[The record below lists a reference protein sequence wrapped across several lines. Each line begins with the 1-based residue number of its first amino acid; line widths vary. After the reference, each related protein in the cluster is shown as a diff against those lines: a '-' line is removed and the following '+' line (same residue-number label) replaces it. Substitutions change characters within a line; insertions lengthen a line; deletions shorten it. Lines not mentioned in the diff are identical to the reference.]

1 MFCLFFGEYGEHT
14 LQEIHMQENQIDKI
28 LQIQKEAY
36 KNYIGKSYGDYI
48 CEKIEYDW
56 GRHKQVW
63 TVRCRTCGAVSEK
76 LDGYN
81 WSRGKSGSYICPC
94 KREKKA
100 KEEKRKKEELIEK
113 KENLRLDK
121 IEKHLGKIYGD
132 WKVIDYN
139 GYAYC
144 ELECLVCGEK
154 KKNIKIA
161 NLDKGALPTCTHRGK
176 NDYSNPKWQVVR
188 IGHLTA
194 IRQDGAMYITK
205 CDCGRERYV
214 YPSIFFRKR
223 VYRDCGY
230 ADCPFANDD
239 TRAGRK
245 ARNKGNEYENRISEF
260 LKASGYETETT
271 GSSCDYGV
279 DIIAKDKNGLEIA
292 VQCKGQNDPAD
303 VNAVQ
308 QVYAGGRYRG
318 LENFA
323 IISET
328 GFSYG
333 AMKMARALGVYLC
346 DGKTFDYPDDISKYS
361 ESILPIYS
369 RGEQFKK
376 YYEINGEVKTLSDWC
391 FEYNTSTTTVRKLM
405 NDGLSLENSLKWKKK
420 KRESKYTVN
429 GFTGNL
435 EEIGEK
441 FGILP
446 QTIQYR
452 MKYRGMGLEEAV
464 TTPVGNNGRKK
475 KEE

>member
-1 MFCLFFGEYGEHT
+1 MYCLFYGEYGEHT
-14 LQEIHMQENQIDKI
+14 LEEIRITGGQIYNALRRQE
-28 LQIQKEAY
+28 EAY
-36 KNYIGKSYGDYI
+36 KNYVNRIFGDFV

-63 TVRCRTCGAVSEK
+63 TVRCRMCGEVSEK
-76 LDGYN
+76 IDGYQ
-81 WSRGKSGSYICPC
+81 WSRGKTGAMLCHC
-94 KREKKA
+94 RKERKA
-100 KEEKRKKEELIEK
+100 EERRAKKEAMEIERSMVK
-113 KENLRLDK
+113 QQK
-121 IEKHLGKIYGD
+121 IERYLGGMYGD
-132 WKVIDYN
+132 WKVVDYN

-144 ELECLVCGEK
+144 ELECLVCGAK
-154 KKNIKIA
+154 RKNIKIDD
-161 NLDKGALPTCTHRGK
+161 LEKGIFPQCTHRGK
-176 NDYSNPKWQVVR
+176 NDYSEPKWQGVR
-188 IGHLTA
+188 IGHLTS
-194 IRQDGAMYITK
+194 IRQDGGMYITK
-205 CDCGRERYV
+205 CDCGREREV
-214 YPSIFFRKR
+214 PPNLFFKRR

-230 ADCPFANDD
+230 EDCPCANDD
-239 TRAGRK
+239 TQSGRK
-245 ARNKGNEYENRISEF
+245 ARKKGNEYENKIAEF
-260 LKASGYETETT
+260 LKGSGYDTETT
-271 GSSCDYGV
+271 GGSVDYGV

-292 VQCKGQNDPAD
+292 VQCKGQNEPAD

-323 IISET
+323 VISET

-361 ESILPIYS
+361 QSILPIYS

-405 NDGLSLENSLKWKKK
+405 NDGLSLENALKWKKK